1 MGRHALCERGI
12 RWLGSKE
19 KGFFYRYPDSGD
31 QSPGQSR
38 PVEADGGDESRLVGS
53 LEEQVRYLRPQL
65 DEAHRANAE
74 HRQLLAAA
82 LARVPALEAPP
93 EAREAPEAASEGVG
107 QDYEGRG
114 GRRSPQ
120 SGTRGGIGF
129 SSDRSERGNLRR
141 RRPPSAQR
149 KGSRRGR
156 GGGGC
161 TRAEGSGATRRR
173 PRCAGHR
180 SGPALRLRNWF
191 LRSKLRSAPPEGVGS
206 DKYTVWRG
214 AVGKSADTSARIRR
228 AFDDEVHVAFDTFFL
243 TL

>member
-12 RWLGSKE
+12 GRLGSKE

-107 QDYEGRG
+107 QDTRDG
-114 GRRSPQ
+114 GSQKP
-120 SGTRGGIGF
+120 
-129 SSDRSERGNLRR
+129 SERHSWR
-141 RRPPSAQR
+141 
-149 KGSRRGR
+149 
-156 GGGGC
+156 
-161 TRAEGSGATRRR
+161 
-173 PRCAGHR
+173 HR
-180 SGPALRLRNWF
+180 FFFGP
-191 LRSKLRSAPPEGVGS
+191 E
-206 DKYTVWRG
+206 
-214 AVGKSADTSARIRR
+214 
-228 AFDDEVHVAFDTFFL
+228 
-243 TL
+243 